1 MLNGCL
7 GSGVFSV
14 AKDGATPSL
23 KYPVIT
29 SIRRVLIIAAIGTIV
44 ICSGQNNSSL
54 SLSNGL
60 EKQSWQG

>member
-7 GSGVFSV
+7 GSGAFSV

-29 SIRRVLIIAAIGTIV
+29 STQRFLIMAAIGTIV
-44 ICSGQNNSSL
+44 ICSGQSNSSL

-60 EKQSWQG
+60 EKQS